1 MACNDRFFAVTAP
14 LTAYP
19 SRLARFA
26 LRLTTALS
34 LCALLG
40 ACGFHLRSAATLP
53 FESMFISGSP
63 SFATLLGRAV
73 RAGSSTRITDN
84 PKDAQVILQI
94 VGEQNERVILSLS
107 GSGRV
112 RELQLRYRVSY
123 RLNDR
128 DSRELLPVSEV
139 QLKRDLTYNDSD
151 VLGKEQEE
159 GLLIR
164 DMRNDAVQQVMRRL
178 QAARLEPAVKIAP

>member
-1 MACNDRFFAVTAP
+1 MACNDRFFAAAAP
-14 LTAYP
+14 LTSRP
-19 SRLARFA
+19 SRCAKLV
-26 LRLTTALS
+26 LRLATAL
-34 LCALLG
+34 ALSTLLA
-40 ACGFHLRSAATLP
+40 ACGFHLRGAATLP
-53 FESMFISGSP
+53 FESMFISGSTA
-63 SFATLLGRAV
+63 FATQLGRAI

-128 DSRELLPVSEV
+128 ENRELLPVGEV
-139 QLKRDLTYNDSD
+139 QLKRDLTYNDTD

-159 GLLIR
+159 ALLIR
-164 DMRNDAVQQVMRRL
+164 DMRNDAVQQLVRRL
-178 QAARLEPAVKIAP
+178 QAARLEPAATTAP

>member
-1 MACNDRFFAVTAP
+1 MAGNCSTFNI
-14 LTAYP
+14 
-19 SRLARFA
+19 SA
-26 LRLTTALS
+26 LRRDTN
-34 LCALLG
+34 G
-40 ACGFHLRSAATLP
+40 CG
-53 FESMFISGSP
+53 
-63 SFATLLGRAV
+63 V
-73 RAGSSTRITDN
+73 RAGSSTRVTDN

-94 VGEQNERVILSLS
+94 VSEQNERVILSLS

-128 DSRELLPVSEV
+128 DSRELLPVNEV

-178 QAARLEPAVKIAP
+178 QAARLEPAAKIAP

>member
-1 MACNDRFFAVTAP
+1 M
-14 LTAYP
+14 
-19 SRLARFA
+19 
-26 LRLTTALS
+26 
-34 LCALLG
+34 
-40 ACGFHLRSAATLP
+40 
-53 FESMFISGSP
+53 
-63 SFATLLGRAV
+63 
-73 RAGSSTRITDN
+73 RAGSSTRVTDN

-94 VGEQNERVILSLS
+94 VSEQNERVILSLS

-128 DSRELLPVSEV
+128 DSRELLPVGEV

-178 QAARLEPAVKIAP
+178 QTARLEPAAKIAP